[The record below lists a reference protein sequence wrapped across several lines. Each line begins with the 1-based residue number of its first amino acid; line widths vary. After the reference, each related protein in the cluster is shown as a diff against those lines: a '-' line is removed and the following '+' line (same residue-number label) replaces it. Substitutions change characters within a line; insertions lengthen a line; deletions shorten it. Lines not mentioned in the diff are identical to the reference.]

1 MNYELLIQTG
11 YVGLVLSI
19 VSSVVVFVKLRIWSC
34 VLQVTGI
41 EHKRRVK
48 ALKNNKNWNKKK
60 KGGGKLKTTELL
72 VEEASELVDD
82 TVVLD
87 KIQKDEARDN
97 DTIILTSEDLVIA
110 NDFVVT
116 KDVVIV
122 HTEETINSVY

>member
-1 MNYELLIQTG
+1 M
-11 YVGLVLSI
+11 
-19 VSSVVVFVKLRIWSC
+19 
-34 VLQVTGI
+34 
-41 EHKRRVK
+41 
-48 ALKNNKNWNKKK
+48 
-60 KGGGKLKTTELL
+60 L